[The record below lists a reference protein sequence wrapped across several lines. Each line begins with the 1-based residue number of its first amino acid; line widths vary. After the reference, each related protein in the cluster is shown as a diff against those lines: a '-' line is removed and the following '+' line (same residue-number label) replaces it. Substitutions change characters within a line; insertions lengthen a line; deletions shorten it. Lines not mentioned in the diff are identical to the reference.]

1 MRQWRSL
8 MGMKQF
14 LVMMVAVVL
23 LGCGDSNFRG
33 FDTTGDWSNDILF
46 FLLAHLVFI
55 FLIYLSYSM
64 IKTDIKDG
72 WTAGH
77 RTGSRVHSIKKSES
91 PIYFYFSVFNIHV
104 VLLIVTSIVLIGTY
118 GLIST
123 DIFRSVKR
131 NDIERV
137 KNYLNEGKDINV
149 LRDPSGE
156 FLSNNLLHCA
166 IEYSQVEVAEFLI
179 ENKIN
184 LNIQNE
190 DGRTPLSLAFR
201 NSENKI
207 VKLLIVNGVDINA
220 LDSDGGNALHAAIG
234 YYRGGDELELINL
247 LLTKGINP
255 NIIDKKG
262 RTLLDRGSP
271 DSQRNQLLRKHG
283 AKTGEELKAEEK

>member
-1 MRQWRSL
+1 
-8 MGMKQF
+8 MGMKQI
-14 LVMMVAVVL
+14 LLMMAVVVL
-23 LGCGDSNFRG
+23 LGCGDSNFQG

-55 FLIYLSYSM
+55 FLIYYLYSM
-64 IKTDIKDG
+64 IKTDIKAG
-72 WTAGH
+72 ETTGH
-77 RTGSRVHSIKKSES
+77 RTGWGAVHMIKKSES
-91 PIYFYFSVFNIHV
+91 PIVFYFSVFTIPV
-104 VLLIVTSIVLIGTY
+104 GLLIGTSIVLIGTY

-149 LRDPSGE
+149 LHDPSGE

-201 NSENKI
+201 NSESKI

-234 YYRGGDELELINL
+234 YYIGGDELELINL

-262 RTLLDRGSP
+262 RTLLDRVSP

>member
-1 MRQWRSL
+1 
-8 MGMKQF
+8 MKQ
-14 LVMMVAVVL
+14 LIITIAA
-23 LGCGDSNFRG
+23 GDWSYG
-33 FDTTGDWSNDILF
+33 GIDTTGDWSNDILL

-64 IKTDIKDG
+64 IKTNIKDG
-72 WTAGH
+72 WTSGH
-77 RTGSRVHSIKKSES
+77 KSGSTVHTIKKSES
-91 PIYFYFSVFNIHV
+91 PIYFYFSVFNTH
-104 VLLIVTSIVLIGTY
+104 VLLLILTSFLLIMTY

-137 KNYLNEGKDINV
+137 KNYLNEEKDINV

-166 IEYSQVEVAEFLI
+166 IEYSQVEVAELLI

-220 LDSDGGNALHAAIG
+220 LDYDGGNALHAAIG
-234 YYRGGDELELINL
+234 YYRGEDQLELIKL
-247 LLTKGINP
+247 LLIKGINP
-255 NIIDKKG
+255 NAIIEGG
-262 RTLLDRGSP
+262 RAPLDWCTN
-271 DSQRNQLLRKHG
+271 DSQETQILRKYG
-283 AKTGEELKAEEK
+283 AKTSKELKAEGK

>member
-1 MRQWRSL
+1 
-8 MGMKQF
+8 
-14 LVMMVAVVL
+14 
-23 LGCGDSNFRG
+23 
-33 FDTTGDWSNDILF
+33 
-46 FLLAHLVFI
+46 
-55 FLIYLSYSM
+55 M

-91 PIYFYFSVFNIHV
+91 PIYFYFSVFSIHV
-104 VLLIVTSIVLIGTY
+104 VLLIVASIVLIGTY

-190 DGRTPLSLAFR
+190 DGRTPLSLAIY
-201 NSENKI
+201 NGEYKI
-207 VKLLIVNGVDINA
+207 AKLLIENVDDINA
-220 LDSDGGNALHAAIG
+220 LDYDGGNALHAAIG
-234 YYRGGDELELINL
+234 YYRGEDQLELIKL
-247 LLTKGINP
+247 LLIKGINP
-255 NIIDKKG
+255 NAIIEGG
-262 RTLLDRGSP
+262 RAPLDWCTN
-271 DSQRNQLLRKHG
+271 DSQQTQILRKYG